1 MASTSTTAPLRI
13 RLLTFDA
20 YNTLFKP
27 KGSLSAQY
35 ASNLTLPS
43 SAIALS
49 VANEIPIACVH

>member
-1 MASTSTTAPLRI
+1 MASTTTAPLRI

-35 ASNLTLPS
+35 ASHRYSFFLPLTKQQ
-43 SAIALS
+43 
-49 VANEIPIACVH
+49 ANGVH